1 MTPTSQEQRKAK
13 LTSKEIVERRKRRLC
28 FFCNDACFFC
38 NDAYTP
44 GHKFKTRLY
53 MLMGEEECDN
63 DFSEEK
69 EETREELLTQQQPT
83 PSDLKGQP
91 RRSTSIF

>member
-13 LTSKEIVERRKRRLC
+13 LTSKEIVERRKRGL
-28 FFCNDACFFC
+28 CFFC

-69 EETREELLTQQQPT
+69 VETREELLTQQQPT
-83 PSDLKGQP
+83 PSELKGQP